1 MYIHEMIKETNRL
14 RDYMT
19 PENDAYFG
27 EMVRS
32 LRSSSLAEA
41 KGEEVLLRL
50 AKEILEA
57 QNRNRPIQ
65 ELYGDSPNAYCAQ
78 LVADMSIRQPRS
90 MKDKVKYYAMIPWVA
105 LTWVFFIMMLTG
117 FFSKWFGGDL
127 TYTRISTA
135 TLLIIAV
142 GSILLIE
149 LMTRFLKPESKKGR
163 PAEHTKLTPREMGIY
178 IGIMGGIVVVGVLLV
193 IFLPAFVVSPWDS
206 LIIFIVG
213 LLGQRFFFL
222 RKPGRPRQAS
232 GEA

>member
-32 LRSSSLAEA
+32 LRASSLGEA
-41 KGEEVLLRL
+41 KGEEVLLGL
-50 AKEILEA
+50 AQDILTA
-57 QNRNRPIQ
+57 QNNHRPIQ
-65 ELYGDSPNAYCAQ
+65 ELYGDSPKDYCAQ
-78 LVADMSIRQPRS
+78 LAADMSIRQPRS

-135 TLLIIAV
+135 TLLLISL

-149 LMTRFLKPESKKGR
+149 LMTRFLKPQSKKGR
-163 PAEHTKLTPREMGIY
+163 PAEPAKVTTKEMGIY
-178 IGIMGGIVVVGVLLV
+178 IGIMAAIVVIGVLLV

-206 LIIFIVG
+206 LVIFIVG
-213 LLGQRFFFL
+213 LAGQKFYFL
-222 RKPGRPRQAS
+222 RKSNRPEQVAHN
-232 GEA
+232 

>member
-41 KGEEVLLRL
+41 KGEEVLLKM
-50 AKEILEA
+50 AKDILDA
-57 QNRNRPIQ
+57 QNSARPIQ
-65 ELYGDSPNAYCAQ
+65 ELYGDSPKAYCAQ

-117 FFSKWFGGDL
+117 FFSKWFGGEL

-135 TLLIIAV
+135 TLLIIAL

-149 LMTRFLKPESKKGR
+149 LMTRFLKPESKKGK
-163 PAEHTKLTPREMGIY
+163 PVEPVKITPKEMGIY
-178 IGIMGGIVVVGVLLV
+178 MGIMAGIVVIGILLV

-206 LIIFIVG
+206 LVIFIVG
-213 LLGQRFFFL
+213 LIGQRFFFL
-222 RKPGRPRQAS
+222 RKSERPRQAS
-232 GEA
+232 SEV